1 MTTKMQ
7 TRTSTETFDA
17 VDTLDVAAI
26 KADFPILNQV
36 EAGREPLAFLDSAAS
51 SQKPQAVIDAV
62 SDYYA
67 TSNAN
72 IHRGVYRLSERA
84 TARYEEAR
92 HLVADFIGAADP
104 DGCIFVR
111 NTTEAIN
118 LVAQSWGHA
127 NLKAGDLIV
136 VTEMEHHSN
145 LVPWHLIAERTGARI
160 AAVPLLPDQTL
171 DLDAYGRLLER
182 GPKLVA
188 ATHVS
193 NGLGVI
199 NDVARITLEA
209 HRAGAV
215 VLIDAAQSA
224 PHLPIDVAALGCDF
238 LALSGHKML
247 GPMGSGVLYGK
258 RELLDAMPPFMGGGG
273 MIRRVS
279 ATSSTYA
286 DVPARFEAGTPAVGD
301 AVGLGAAVEYLNSVG
316 LDRIQ
321 AHEKALLGYAME
333 RLDTVPGLTQLGP
346 RNLSHRS
353 GVVSFTLDG
362 GHPHDVAAILDEGN
376 VAVRAGHHC
385 NQPLMDSLGLTATT
399 RASFYL
405 YNTRADVDRL
415 VAGLHRVNELF
426 G

>member
-1 MTTKMQ
+1 MTTS
-7 TRTSTETFDA
+7 TRTTA
-17 VDTLDVAAI
+17 VLDTLDVAAI
-26 KADFPILNQV
+26 KADFPILNQI

-51 SQKPQAVIDAV
+51 SQKPRAVIDAL

-67 TSNAN
+67 TANAN

-92 HLVADFIGAADP
+92 HLVADFIGAPDP
-104 DGCIFVR
+104 DSCIFVR

-118 LVAQSWGHA
+118 LVAQSWGRE
-127 NLKAGDLIV
+127 NLHAGDLIV

-145 LVPWHLIAERTGARI
+145 LVPWHLIAEQTGARI
-160 AAVPLLPDQTL
+160 EAVPLLPDQTL
-171 DLDAYGRLLER
+171 DMDAYGRLLEQ
-182 GPKLVA
+182 GPRLVA
-188 ATHVS
+188 VAHVS

-199 NDVARITLEA
+199 NDVARITAEA

-215 VLIDAAQSA
+215 VLVDAAQSA
-224 PHLPIDVAALGCDF
+224 PHLPIDVRSIDCDF

-247 GPMGSGVLYGK
+247 GPMGSGVLFGK

-273 MIRRVS
+273 MIRKVS

-301 AVGLGAAVEYLNSVG
+301 AVGLGAAIEYLNGIG

-321 AHEKALLGYAME
+321 AHEKALLGYAMA
-333 RLDTVPGLTQLGP
+333 RLDEVPGLTQLGP
-346 RNLSHRS
+346 RDLSQRS
-353 GVVSFTLDG
+353 GVASFTLEG
-362 GHPHDVAAILDEGN
+362 VHPHDVAAILDEGN

-405 YNTRADVDRL
+405 YNDESDVDRL
-415 VAGLHRVNELF
+415 VAGLHRVREIF

>member
-1 MTTKMQ
+1 MTMTVRA
-7 TRTSTETFDA
+7 TGATA
-17 VDTLDVAAI
+17 VLDTLDVAAI

-36 EAGREPLAFLDSAAS
+36 EPGREPLAFLDSAAS
-51 SQKPQAVIDAV
+51 SQKPRAVIDAL

-92 HLVADFIGAADP
+92 HLVADFIGATDP
-104 DGCIFVR
+104 DSCIFVR

-118 LVAQSWGHA
+118 LVAQSWGRT
-127 NLKAGDLIV
+127 NLRAGDAIV

-145 LVPWHLIAERTGARI
+145 LVPWHLIAEQTGARI

-171 DLDAYGRLLER
+171 DLDAYGRLLEQ

-188 ATHVS
+188 VSHVS

-199 NDVARITLEA
+199 NDVVRISAEA
-209 HRAGAV
+209 HRSGAV
-215 VLIDAAQSA
+215 VLVDAAQSA
-224 PHLPIDVAALGCDF
+224 PHLPIDVAAIGCDF

-247 GPMGSGVLYGK
+247 GPMGSGVLYGR

-273 MIRRVS
+273 MIRKVS

-301 AVGLGAAVEYLNSVG
+301 AVGLGVAVEYLNGIG
-316 LDRIQ
+316 LGRIQ

-333 RLDTVPGLTQLGP
+333 RLDDVPGLVQLGP
-346 RNLSHRS
+346 RDLAQRS

-362 GHPHDVAAILDEGN
+362 VHPHDVAAILDEGN

-405 YNTRADVDRL
+405 YNDESDVDRL
-415 VAGLHRVNELF
+415 VAGLHRVREIF